1 MPAFI
6 RSRVGASLA
15 LLLLALV
22 AAAGLADRAVGLL
35 PRTPAGAGE
44 AALEENLARA
54 AALFATARALNAAI
68 SVAQSAEVSAGVGV
82 QGTVSPGQALDPV
95 NDLVERF
102 SSVMLTAT
110 VALSGT
116 LLLVQA
122 GDLWGL
128 SVLLPAGLG
137 LVLLSLWLPG
147 AAGAGARRAGL
158 VLLVA
163 ALLAKAGLPAAV
175 LLTEAMAQRLIDPG
189 IAAAGA
195 TLEAVEVPG
204 LAAAGEDPG
213 WLERLRAMN
222 DVTGQVTRAVQA
234 AGDLA
239 DDIVQLTVA
248 YTLKIV
254 VLPLGTLWL
263 LGRVLELLIA
273 GLVPR
278 RD

>member
-54 AALFATARALNAAI
+54 AALFATARGLNAAI

-204 LAAAGEDPG
+204 LVSAGEDPG

>member
-54 AALFATARALNAAI
+54 AALFATARGLNAAI

-213 WLERLRAMN
+213 WLDRLRAMN